1 MKKYLTI
8 LCALVVML
16 CCLSSCSSNK
26 TVNHFETVSDLLS
39 AIKHDPYNYIDKE
52 VQVKGTLC
60 KFEGDIITAL
70 VEVPDPLAVKN
81 GVVFR
86 YEAIKSP
93 KINIII
99 SDEIMYTVIESGDY
113 ITACGIVRISNGE
126 LYLDNCTYTFNS

>member
-26 TVNHFETVSDLLS
+26 PVNHFETVSDLLS
-39 AIKHDPYNYIDKE
+39 AIKHDPYNFIDKE

-60 KFEGDIITAL
+60 KFEGDKTTVL
-70 VEVPDPLAVKN
+70 VEVPDPLAVKD

-86 YEAIKSP
+86 YEAINSP
-93 KINIII
+93 KINITI
-99 SDEIMYTVIESGDY
+99 SDEIMHAVIESGDY

-126 LYLDNCTYTFNS
+126 VYLDNCTYTFNS